1 MRSFV
6 FIMVMILVGL
16 QYKLWAGH
24 DGIAHWHA
32 LQKQLIVQEEKNKKL
47 AGTNQALD
55 ADIMG
60 LKSGDQALE
69 EQARFELG
77 MVKEGEVYYQFIDG

>member
-1 MRSFV
+1 MGGPR
-6 FIMVMILVGL
+6 
-16 QYKLWAGH
+16 
-24 DGIAHWHA
+24 WHRA
-32 LQKQLIVQEEKNKKL
+32 LACAAKAIDRARRKKQKTRC
-47 AGTNQALD
+47 TNQALD